1 MDGAER
7 QVASV
12 LVWRERERERERDE
26 RSRRP
31 YFPWRERERE
41 MKDRDAPTFP
51 GYGGMFRV

>member
-12 LVWRERERERERDE
+12 LVWREREREMNARDA
-26 RSRRP
+26 P
-31 YFPWRERERE
+31 TFPGERERY